1 MARTNFTTPVGRLL
15 MGSLYKAQTTDAE
28 GKPLVNKSGP
38 NIGQPKVQYFFAVG
52 IPKGT
57 EQHWSQTEWGSKIW
71 AVGHAAFPQQAQG
84 RAFAWKVVDGDSQE
98 PNRTGKKPCDREG
111 YRGNWVV
118 SFTSGFAP
126 KIYNKDGTAQI
137 VEPDAVKLGYYVQVN
152 GDVDGNGS
160 SQQPGVFINHSMV
173 ALSAYGPEIVVGPDA
188 SSVGF
193 GTAPLPAGAMA
204 APVGGFNPVAPAAAA
219 PQAYQPPAPAAAYQ
233 PPVPAAAYAP
243 PAPAMAAPAPN
254 PAVLAVPPAPAM
266 PPVPLAPPAPAPK
279 QMTPKAGGAT
289 YEQMIAAGWNDT
301 LLVQHGM
308 MV

>member
-28 GKPLVNKSGP
+28 GKPLVNKSGS

-160 SQQPGVFINHSMV
+160 SQQPGVFVNHSMV

-188 SSVGF
+188 ASVGF

-204 APVGGFNPVAPAAAA
+204 APVGGFNPVTPATPA

-254 PAVLAVPPAPAM
+254 PAFLAVPPAPAM

-279 QMTPKAGGAT
+279 QMTAKAGGAT

>member
-38 NIGQPKVQYFFAVG
+38 NVGQPKVQYFFAVG
-52 IPKGT
+52 IPKGS
-57 EQHWSQTEWGSKIW
+57 EQHWAQTEWGAKIW
-71 AVGHAAFPQQAQG
+71 AAGHASFPQVAG
-84 RAFAWKVVDGDSQE
+84 SPHFAWKVVDGDSQV

-126 KIYNKDGTAQI
+126 KIYNKDGSAQI

-160 SQQPGVFINHSMV
+160 SQQPGVFINYSMV
-173 ALSAYGPEIVVGPDA
+173 ALSAYGPEIFVGPDA
-188 SSVGF
+188 STVGF
-193 GTAPLPAGAMA
+193 GNAALPAGAMA

-219 PQAYQPPAPAAAYQ
+219 PQPSPYQAPVYPPQSVPPAAYQ
-233 PPVPAAAYAP
+233 P

-254 PAVLAVPPAPAM
+254 PAFLAIPPAPAM
-266 PPVPLAPPAPAPK
+266 PPVPTAPPAPAPK
-279 QMTPKAGGAT
+279 QMTPKAGGAS
-289 YEQMIAAGWNDT
+289 YEQMIAAGWNDA